1 MPKWHTL
8 GEPSLDE
15 LLNDEIMAHVLRA
28 DGLDGN
34 EVRRWLVDLARGARA
49 RLADRA
55 RACASGR
62 GPAFC

>member
-1 MPKWHTL
+1 MPKWRML

-15 LLNDEIMAHVLRA
+15 LLDDEIMAYVLRA
-28 DGLDGN
+28 DGLDVN
-34 EVRRWLVDLARGARA
+34 EVRRRLVELAR

-55 RACASGR
+55 RACASSR